1 MALKVAIQQSKDV
14 ALWCEYKD
22 EDGSVLAEFKVRGD
36 GYKAYRVAV
45 ERANNQIASNGFDVL
60 GATADH
66 KLYHELLLQAA
77 ACHLIEDWKSI
88 EFKVD
93 GEFKPIPY
101 TPENAC
107 QLLEMGDIGPAI
119 WVFVKQQA
127 HQIQKD
133 ADESESEVLGKSENS
148 TSGNQDTVD

>member
-1 MALKVAIQQSKDV
+1 MSLKAIIKQNKEA

-22 EDGSVLAEFKVRGD
+22 EQGVVLAEFKIRGD
-36 GYKAYRVAV
+36 RCQAYRVAI
-45 ERANNQIASNGFDVL
+45 ERANNQISSNGFDVIE
-60 GATADH
+60 ASDQH
-66 KLYHELLLQAA
+66 KLFHELLLQAA
-77 ACHLIEDWKSI
+77 ACHLIEDWKGV
-88 EFKVD
+88 EFEIN
-93 GEFKPIPY
+93 GESKPVPY

-127 HQIQKD
+127 QQIQKD
-133 ADESESEVLGKSENS
+133 ADESESDVLGKSENS